1 MGTIGA
7 QFSAVFGKPMNELI
21 IEFADLMLTAVSGED
36 AAFCVAFAN
45 FRAARQAFPTWPA
58 FAAVFRK
65 RRKR

>member
-1 MGTIGA
+1 
-7 QFSAVFGKPMNELI
+7 MNELI